1 MTQSS
6 NENPRTIFLLYEPG
20 QVEALERLWRERP
33 LEQTDSLVVAFALDI
48 EAKLME
54 RGITFSSGRR
64 YKQPFPDLLA
74 AEDEMIAAFFADPRW
89 AAFEYRGIAL
99 RTTFLFMFRLYF
111 QRVFYYGNLLI
122 SIVETHPRVER
133 LVLFAPCGGIVSA
146 VAGGLAKR
154 EREAVV
160 DCART
165 IAATQGIAVEVIPL
179 QFSRASVRNATQIF
193 SFTVRRALFSF
204 LLALWN
210 AAIIFL
216 RRQRHPRLLISDYW
230 KHVGSSIELLP
241 AGECIFID
249 RTEIRNIN
257 WRMLLRYRMRFVHSE
272 NFLSRGMRARAR
284 EHARELVQEWSN
296 MRSSIAPVFICRG
309 YSLDPLLLRALDD
322 IIRGFE
328 KTMCEIEGT
337 YALYERLNP
346 DVVVLRA
353 SVSGQTHFSVLPLV
367 AEEYGIP
374 SLELQHGLE
383 YLGPGSLSR
392 EHAAKYMAV
401 YGPLIKKELLSIG
414 YAPERVREIGSP
426 RFDTHR
432 ASVTTGAS
440 RKFTVLCIA
449 PDIRPFEMYDSY
461 SAEDY
466 FTAIARAVEVIP
478 NVHAI
483 IKLRAGPTGDGLL
496 RAIIANAF
504 SRVPHSTA
512 QSESLSDLFAR
523 TDVVVSCYSTAILE
537 ALQCGV
543 PVIIPAL
550 NAIDAQVTNFHFA
563 PYRDA
568 GALYISHTQAELTQ
582 NLVGLAAH
590 SALRSSVRAK
600 TQVFLARNFCFDGNS
615 SRRFAALITELT
627 HK

>member
-1 MTQSS
+1 MKQSP
-6 NENPRTIFLLYEPG
+6 NENPHAIFLLYEPG

-33 LEQTDSLVVAFALDI
+33 EERIGSLVVAFALDI
-48 EAKLME
+48 EAKLTE
-54 RGITFSSGRR
+54 RGIAFSSGHR

-74 AEDEMIAAFFADPRW
+74 TEDEMMAAFFADPRW

-122 SIVETHPRVER
+122 SIVETHPRVKR

-154 EREAVV
+154 ESEAVV

-165 IAATQGIAVEVIPL
+165 IAAARGIAVEVIPL
-179 QFSRASVRNATQIF
+179 QFSRTSVRNATQIF

-216 RRQRHPRLLISDYW
+216 RRPQHPRLLISDYW

-257 WRMLLRYRMRFVHSE
+257 WRTLLRYRMRFVHSAD
-272 NFLSRGMRARAR
+272 FLSRRMRRRARKSAR
-284 EHARELVQEWSN
+284 EFAQKWSD
-296 MRSSIAPVFICRG
+296 MRSSISPVFICRG

-322 IIRGFE
+322 IVRGFE

-337 YALYERLNP
+337 YALYEHLQF
-346 DVVVLRA
+346 DAVVLRA

-367 AEEYGIP
+367 AKECSIP

-392 EHAAKYMAV
+392 EHVAEYLAV

-414 YAPERVREIGSP
+414 YAPERVREVGSP

-440 RKFTVLCIA
+440 RKFRVLCIA
-449 PDIRPFEMYDSY
+449 PDIRPFEIYDSY

-466 FTAIARAVEVIP
+466 FTAIARAVEAIP

-483 IKLRAGPTGDGLL
+483 IKLRSGPAGEESL
-496 RAIIANAF
+496 RAAITRAF
-504 SRVPHSTA
+504 LGVSHTTA
-512 QSESLSDLFAR
+512 QYESLPDLFAR
-523 TDVVVSCYSTAILE
+523 ADVVVSCYSSAILE

-550 NAIDAQVTNFHFA
+550 NAIDVQVTNFHFA

-568 GALYISHTQAELTQ
+568 GALYISYTQTELTQ
-582 NLVGLAAH
+582 NLVELASH
-590 SALRSSVRAK
+590 PALRSSVRAK
-600 TQVFLARNFCFDGNS
+600 AQAFLTYNFCFDGNS